1 MQKQFEAIQA
11 ALEPFRRTSL
21 DAMSELALLR
31 RFDSKFVVPESWI
44 PQILNGLQG
53 SCSLLEVEG
62 ESITHYENLY
72 FEWPEDGCL
81 VDHLRGKGHRYKIR
95 ARSYSSS
102 GVAFLEVKERM
113 HNGRTLK
120 HRVQRAEAS
129 VDPVLSA
136 AERAFLKEA
145 LPHDRTLAPAL
156 TSSFERITLADFERG
171 ERVTID
177 RLLKFEDAAGR
188 RSDMHSLAVIEL
200 KQPRKTRNTPLHD
213 VLKSWPSQE
222 RHGILGR
229 STRVSKY
236 TVARLMCDPDL
247 RRRTYGTTLRD
258 LELALRYLHRVIPPN
273 LKHNKNG
280 A

>member
-1 MQKQFEAIQA
+1 MKQQLEAING

-44 PQILNGLQG
+44 PQILSGLQG

-62 ESITHYENLY
+62 QTSTHYENLY

-113 HNGRTLK
+113 HNGRTVK
-120 HRVQRAEAS
+120 HRVQRAEAV
-129 VDPVLSA
+129 VDAALSA
-136 AERAFLKEA
+136 AERAFLKAA
-145 LPHDRTLAPAL
+145 LPHDKALTPAL

-177 RLLKFEDAAGR
+177 RQLKFEDAAGR
-188 RSDMHSLAVIEL
+188 QSDLCSLAVIEL

-213 VLKSWPSQE
+213 VLKAWPSQE

-236 TVARLMCDPDL
+236 TVARLMCNPYL
-247 RRRTYGTTLRD
+247 RRRTYGTTLRN
-258 LELALRYLHRVIPPN
+258 LERALHHLHRAPPN
-273 LKHNKNG
+273 FIHNNDG